1 MYRECP
7 ERTNPWRRKWL
18 GGCRGLRLGTRK
30 QGAAASRREVSPWDG
45 DDLQPMVGTAA
56 QLCEHPRIHRADD
69 LSGRVVSYVNYISTK
84 ITNRQNSQ
92 GRQCGG
98 TAVCSKLCRVLEA
111 ARCHLARLCDTAPRG
126 HSALCTLALADEGAG
141 GSRAL
146 PLYTRPGTH
155 VLEPHRAC
163 V

>member
-1 MYRECP
+1 MSRKDKSVE
-7 ERTNPWRRKWL
+7 RKWL

-30 QGAAASRREVSPWDG
+30 QGAAASRREVSPRDG

-56 QLCEHPRIHRADD
+56 QLCEHPKIHRADD
-69 LSGRVVSYVNYISTK
+69 LSGRVVSYVNYISIK
-84 ITNRQNSQ
+84 ITDKTPRGVSAEELL
-92 GRQCGG
+92 CAL
-98 TAVCSKLCRVLEA
+98 TKLRRVLEA

-126 HSALCTLALADEGAG
+126 HSALCTLAPADEGAG